1 MSDLSISKTI
11 LAQLGGNKFVA
22 MTGAKSFVGSENS
35 LTFRI
40 GRNKTRCNYVQVI
53 YNFGK
58 DLYEVRFGYVSVKGL
73 KEYQKY
79 DEVYADQLTEIFE
92 GYTGLYTRLF

>member
-1 MSDLSISKTI
+1 MSDLTIAKTI
-11 LAQLGGNKFVA
+11 LSQLGGNKFIA

-53 YNFGK
+53 YNYGK
-58 DLYEVRFGYVSVKGL
+58 DLYEMRFGFVSIKGL
-73 KEYQKY
+73 KELKKIE
-79 DEVYADQLTEIFE
+79 EVYAEDLQDLFTEF
-92 GYTGLYTRLF
+92 TGLYTHL